1 MSIISKMGPRTHSA
15 ALSIV
20 PILIVTFAVIGS
32 ITFLAK
38 DGFDKNEKQIAQMEQ
53 RRIDLALDY
62 EAQQFADNIQRE
74 ALLMVRAAPS
84 HAVDMQ
90 ALINHFSSEY
100 RIDFVAVYNK
110 AGKLLSVSAAR
121 DELLKRR
128 LASADELMTER
139 RAQST
144 PFAVR
149 RLGTSATLV
158 DPKAIVSMA
167 AVNVAD
173 RFDVVITRRM
183 EDATLAQIGSRLLLD
198 NLRFAD
204 SVPVSAASP
213 EVATT
218 NVVWNKV
225 NDGSFTLQSLASIG
239 MMGIAVIGI
248 YGLLVFLHIR
258 RVTRELEQSEAQ
270 AQHLAGHDML
280 SGLPNRVLYFKALN
294 VELSRV
300 AREGGGLAVMYLDLD
315 KFKEVNDKYGHPA
328 GDKLIIM
335 VAARLGELTR
345 GADTVARFGGD
356 EFAIVQVGVRS
367 LADTEALARRVLDEL
382 RRPFD
387 IDGHEVQIGCSIGV
401 SVAPGNGL
409 DAVSL
414 MRFADIALYRA
425 KNEGRNRYWFFDHQ
439 MNDSLQLKKL
449 IEDDLRSAIDNDQL
463 VLFYQPVVTADTGE
477 VASVEAL
484 VRWMHPIRGMIPPNE
499 FIGIAEERGL
509 ISQLGEWVL
518 RRACLDAKNWPDI
531 SVSVNVSPV
540 QFKQADFVATVERI
554 IAETGM
560 DPTHLELELTEG
572 VVVEDADKAEAAIM
586 DLHAIG
592 VRFAMDDFGVGYSSL
607 IYLRRFA
614 FDRIKIDKSFLDSM
628 EATGE
633 SAILVHSIVHLGRA
647 LGLKVTAEG
656 VETDEQMR
664 YLQAVGCHHLQG
676 FLFARPAP
684 LEDALK
690 LVRARN
696 VRLEDAKVNAA

>member
-1 MSIISKMGPRTHSA
+1 MSLFAKMGQRTHSA
-15 ALSIV
+15 ALSVV

-38 DGFDKNEKQIAQMEQ
+38 DAFETNEKQAILTEQ
-53 RRIDLALDY
+53 RRIEMALDH
-62 EAQQFADNIQRE
+62 EAREFADHVQRE
-74 ALLMVRAAPS
+74 AMLMVRAAPN
-84 HAVDMQ
+84 HLVDMQ
-90 ALINHFSSEY
+90 ALTNYFSTEH
-100 RIDFVAVYNK
+100 RIDFIAVYNK
-110 AGKLLSVSAAR
+110 AGKLLSVSSSR
-121 DELLKRR
+121 EEILERR
-128 LASADELMTER
+128 LKSADELMAER
-139 RAQST
+139 RQHST
-144 PFAVR
+144 PYAIR

-158 DPKAIVSMA
+158 DPKAVVAMA
-167 AVNVAD
+167 AINIGD

-183 EDATLAQIGSRLLLD
+183 EDATLARIGTQLMLD

-204 SVPVSAASP
+204 LDPTSAEMP
-213 EVATT
+213 ELPNT
-218 NVVWNKV
+218 NVVWNRI

-258 RVTRELEQSEAQ
+258 RVTAELEQSEAQ

-294 VELSRV
+294 VELSRIE
-300 AREGGGLAVMYLDLD
+300 REGGGLAVMYLDLD
-315 KFKEVNDKYGHPA
+315 KFKDVNDQHGHSA
-328 GDKLIIM
+328 GDKLIVM

-367 LADTEALARRVLDEL
+367 LADSEALARRVLDEI
-382 RRPFD
+382 RRPYL
-387 IDGHEVQIGCSIGV
+387 IDGKEVEIGCSIGV
-401 SVAPGNGL
+401 SVAPENGL

-425 KNEGRNRYWFFDHQ
+425 KNEGRNRYWFFDQQ
-439 MNDSLQLKKL
+439 MNDSLRLKKL
-449 IEDDLRSAIDNDQL
+449 IEDDLSSAIDKGEL
-463 VLFYQPVVTADTGE
+463 VLFYQPVMEADSSR

-484 VRWMHPIRGMIPPNE
+484 VRWNHPERGMIAPNE
-499 FIGIAEERGL
+499 FIAIAEERGL
-509 ISQLGEWVL
+509 IGALGEWVL
-518 RRACLDAKNWPDI
+518 RQACLDARHWPDI

-540 QFKQADFVATVERI
+540 QFKQADFVATVARI

-560 DPTHLELELTEG
+560 PPERLELELTEG

-586 DLHAIG
+586 ELHAMG

-647 LGLKVTAEG
+647 LGLEVTAEG
-656 VETDEQMR
+656 VETEEQMR
-664 YLQAVGCHHLQG
+664 FLQAVGCHHLQG
-676 FLFARPAP
+676 FLFARPRP
-684 LEDALK
+684 LTETLAFIESRNGSAK
-690 LVRARN
+690 GARA
-696 VRLEDAKVNAA
+696 A